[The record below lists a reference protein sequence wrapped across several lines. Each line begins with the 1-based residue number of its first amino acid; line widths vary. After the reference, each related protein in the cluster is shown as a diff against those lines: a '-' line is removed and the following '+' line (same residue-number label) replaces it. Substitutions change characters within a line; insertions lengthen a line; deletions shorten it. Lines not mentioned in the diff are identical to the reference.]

1 MKYFYT
7 APSDYSS
14 ASGNFDMTDSN
25 TVQCIPISIVSDGNN
40 ENSDECFT
48 YTISTTNTATAFT
61 LNPTS
66 ATVCISDEEESK
78 SFYVVHNYIYLQK
91 SSYVAYFYSLNHFM
105 AVSVMIGL
113 QQSYY
118 STVEGQGPVNICITV
133 LSGDIN
139 ENIFTI
145 NYSTSNGLAEGIK
158 HPYPH

>member
-1 MKYFYT
+1 
-7 APSDYSS
+7 
-14 ASGNFDMTDSN
+14 MTDSN
-25 TVQCIPISIVSDGNN
+25 TVQCIPITIISDENN

-48 YTISTTNTATAFT
+48 YTISTTNTATALT

-66 ATVCISDEEESK
+66 ATVCIRDEEESK
-78 SFYVVHNYIYLQK
+78 NLYVISEIQQCSILFVL
-91 SSYVAYFYSLNHFM
+91 LNIFM
-105 AVSVMIGL
+105 AVSVTIGL

-158 HPYPH
+158 LLPISSLIYIKSKTSFFF